1 MKLAHIPYEN
11 ILAASMWQLEPTD
24 QYERDLKWYLKKRPG
39 ELAAVLN
46 NLQRYLNQLN
56 AAPNSKAIMAGY
68 LHPEQSGVIAVDQK
82 GGGGNLQETRLYTFA
97 DDENK
102 VLHLITI
109 GNKDTQH
116 DDVQQ
121 SSGFVK
127 ALKSGNA

>member
-1 MKLAHIPYEN
+1 MGL
-11 ILAASMWQLEPTD
+11 LTSFQ
-24 QYERDLKWYLKKRPG
+24 
-39 ELAAVLN
+39 
-46 NLQRYLNQLN
+46 
-56 AAPNSKAIMAGY
+56 NSSQAGVV
-68 LHPEQSGVIAVDQK
+68 EVDQK
-82 GGGGNLQETRLYTFA
+82 DGGRNLQETRLYTFA

-127 ALKSGNA
+127 ALKSGNG

>member
-1 MKLAHIPYEN
+1 
-11 ILAASMWQLEPTD
+11 MWQLEPTD